1 MSNDDYDA
9 FGRSIKENICLKCM
23 KHDTDKCPLNNLII
37 NRHMGIGSKVY
48 NVRPKH
54 ITKCSAFEDNETDKQ
69 CQDCIHGRF
78 YTYDFD
84 FISNNKIWCDIG
96 RGNSCRRDRTW
107 KYFESKDCTN
117 CKHGRILEKY
127 GDVYCNISV
136 LRNCFDKKTWR
147 RYEYKE
153 NKKENICNECVKK
166 DRSDCPFYNKKV
178 TQWVNNK
185 GELHDNY
192 GPRDN
197 YDEKIIKEVIVK
209 PKTIKSCS
217 SFKSQQKQ
225 DYIDTVSSMSE
236 ALKKQGYTPNNVV
249 YDIDLKEH
257 EIIGRAITSVKKN
270 DKKQQFWAKVDL
282 YNEEGKCYNKKT
294 KGGNDMSKIEQEIE
308 KKQKKI
314 EKVKKLIEN
323 EEKKRNERIE
333 EIQELI
339 KKENLSH
346 KNGNVWVSRE
356 FIDYIIEKEDLCIKK
371 KKKRSK
377 SKFKDICII
386 LDSLSLKIKEYGYN
400 IEYGKNPFDFK
411 SKELIKT
418 SRDDWNKIEEAF
430 LLIEKHADEYI
441 LNTYQKKLC
450 FLTDCYKKLATE
462 KFCKKCA
469 SSNPIEA
476 IYCNHCGEK
485 L

>member
-1 MSNDDYDA
+1 MTEEIKRCSNCKFGSRELDDEPCNTCGADYNDLIDYRNWESKEDEKMKNCLNCFYEYVVINIEKYPCIDCCKGLGEYNTLKWKA
-9 FGRSIKENICLKCM
+9 KKQNEAKENIC
-23 KHDTDKCPLNNLII
+23 
-37 NRHMGIGSKVY
+37 
-48 NVRPKH
+48 
-54 ITKCSAFEDNETDKQ
+54 F
-69 CQDCIHGRF
+69 
-78 YTYDFD
+78 
-84 FISNNKIWCDIG
+84 
-96 RGNSCRRDRTW
+96 
-107 KYFESKDCTN
+107 
-117 CKHGRILEKY
+117 
-127 GDVYCNISV
+127 
-136 LRNCFDKKTWR
+136 
-147 RYEYKE
+147 
-153 NKKENICNECVKK
+153 ECVRNN
-166 DRSDCPFYNKKV
+166 RSDCPFYNLEV
-178 TQWVNNK
+178 EGCFNEN
-185 GELHDNY
+185 GEPCVSF
-192 GPRDN
+192 G
-197 YDEKIIKEVIVK
+197 EGKKIIRKIKTK
-209 PKTIKSCS
+209 PKTIKLCS
-217 SFKSQQKQ
+217 SFESQASQ
-225 DYIDTVSSMSE
+225 DYIDTASSMSE
-236 ALKKQGYTPNNVV
+236 ALKEKGFEPNHFT
-249 YDIDLKEH
+249 YDTDLKEH
-257 EIIGRAITSVKKN
+257 EIIGRATTSVKKN
-270 DKKQQFWAKVDL
+270 DKKQQFWAEVDL
-282 YNEEGKCYNKKT
+282 YDEEGKCYNKDNK
-294 KGGNDMSKIEQEIE
+294 KIKRGNSMNEIEQEIE

-346 KNGNVWVSRE
+346 KNGNMWVSRE

-386 LDSLSLKIKEYGYN
+386 LNSLSLKIKEYGYN

-430 LLIEKHADEYI
+430 LLIEKYADEYI